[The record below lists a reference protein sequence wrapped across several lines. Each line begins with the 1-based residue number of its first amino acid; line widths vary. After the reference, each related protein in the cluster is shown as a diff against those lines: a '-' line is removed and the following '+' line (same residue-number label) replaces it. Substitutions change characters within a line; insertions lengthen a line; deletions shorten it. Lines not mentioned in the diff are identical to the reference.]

1 MPFENAR
8 ARMIAEDLVRRGI
21 RDARVLDVMGRL
33 AREAFVPPADHERAY
48 ADQALPIGDGQT
60 ISQPYMV
67 ATMTEALGLGGGER
81 VLEVGAGSGYQTA
94 ILAELAREVIS
105 IERHPDLAAAARER
119 LAALGYR
126 NVEVVVGDGSVGY
139 PSAAP
144 YDAILVTAGAPQIP
158 TALKAQLA
166 DGGRLVIPVGSQRQ
180 QDLYVVRREH
190 GDYVAAVRESC
201 VFVPLIGEQ
210 GWGG

>member
-1 MPFENAR
+1 
-8 ARMIAEDLVRRGI
+8 MIADDLVRRGI

-33 AREAFVPPADHERAY
+33 PREAFVPPAHHERAY
-48 ADQALPIGDGQT
+48 ADQALPIGDGQS

-67 ATMTEALGLGGGER
+67 ATMTEALGLSGGER

-105 IERHPDLAAAARER
+105 IERHPALAATARER

-180 QDLYVVRREH
+180 QDLYVVRCEL